1 MTPQHI
7 HIIPTS
13 CAILPTMHDKKLFTH
28 SLNKDGTQH
37 CSLHSLPHKDNPHL
51 PFISNKILQHNL
63 NSQHTMKALS
73 VCLVTD
79 IISSENGGLDFVI
92 LRHDCHINDSCCLK
106 ALSVCL
112 VTDIISSE
120 NGGLDFVILH
130 HHCHINGSKRQLRLP
145 RQLWGNL
152 VHPLT
157 PAYFVHSHHAFK
169 SGEVH
174 FDMINFCY
182 FHFSVR

>member
-13 CAILPTMHDKKLFTH
+13 CAILTTMHDKKLFTH

-79 IISSENGGLDFVI
+79 IISSENGGLHFVI
-92 LRHDCHINDSCCLK
+92 LR
-106 ALSVCL
+106 
-112 VTDIISSE
+112 
-120 NGGLDFVILH
+120 

-145 RQLWGNL
+145 RQLWGNFA
-152 VHPLT
+152 HPLT
-157 PAYFVHSHHAFK
+157 PGYFVRSHHAFK

-174 FDMINFCY
+174 FDIISFCY
-182 FHFSVR
+182 LHFSVG